1 MLRLISLLAASTVL
15 AGCATHEVPAAV
27 ALAQAE
33 ATAVAEPAPP
43 PAPKPQYGSF
53 GFDTAGMDPSVA
65 PGDDFYQ
72 YSNGTWLKN
81 TPIPSDKSN
90 YGSFSVL
97 ADLSQQRVR
106 DILDEAKSDP
116 NSRIGMAY
124 SSFLDEAG
132 VEAKGL
138 TPIQPWLDQVR
149 GLKSRGA
156 YGALEGEAARNGIT
170 GLFGGFVTQ
179 DDRNTDV
186 YITALGQGG
195 LGMPDRD
202 MYLLNDPN
210 MVSLRAG
217 YLDHLTKMLTLAGEA
232 NAAARAKA
240 ILDFETRIAKVSWTR
255 EDVGDATKTY
265 NKMTLAQLQKLAPG
279 FGWGEY
285 LKARN
290 AAAENVLVAE
300 PSAFRDIAALSAKAP
315 LQVLRDQLIVQSL
328 DAYADVLPK
337 AVADE
342 NFAFYGTKLNGT
354 PENQPRW
361 KRAVDFTT
369 TVLDDDVSKLYVAK
383 WFPPESKAAMDKLVA
398 NVIAAMGR
406 RIDGLSWMAP
416 ETKVKAKAKLAA
428 FTPRIGYP
436 GQWHDYTFE
445 VRPDDLFG
453 NALRANQWGHDWNI
467 HKLGQPIYRWEW
479 GFDPMTVNAQANF
492 KLVAITF
499 PAAIL
504 QPPFFD
510 ANADP
515 AVNYGGIGAVIG
527 HEMSHHFDDQ
537 GSKYDIKG
545 NLSDWWTPKD
555 VENFKALT
563 GRLVKEYDAY
573 EIFPGA
579 HVKGEFTLGE
589 NIGDLAGL
597 QTAYDAYHASLGG
610 QEAPV
615 IDGMTG
621 DQRFYLG
628 WAQVWR
634 RNYREAN
641 LRARLLTDPHS
652 PSAQRSWIVR
662 NFDPWYPAFKVE
674 PGQKLYLAPADRVRI
689 W

>member
-1 MLRLISLLAASTVL
+1 
-15 AGCATHEVPAAV
+15 
-27 ALAQAE
+27 
-33 ATAVAEPAPP
+33 
-43 PAPKPQYGSF
+43 
-53 GFDTAGMDPSVA
+53 
-65 PGDDFYQ
+65 
-72 YSNGTWLKN
+72 
-81 TPIPSDKSN
+81 
-90 YGSFSVL
+90 
-97 ADLSQQRVR
+97 
-106 DILDEAKSDP
+106 
-116 NSRIGMAY
+116 
-124 SSFLDEAG
+124 
-132 VEAKGL
+132 
-138 TPIQPWLDQVR
+138 VR
-149 GLKSRGA
+149 GLKSLTGYA
-156 YGALEGEAARNGIT
+156 ALEGEAARNGIT

-186 YITALGQGG
+186 YITALRQAG

-202 MYLLNDPN
+202 MYLLNEPH
-210 MVSLRAG
+210 MVSLKAA
-217 YLDHLTKMLTLAGEA
+217 YLDHVTKMLTLAGET

-240 ILDFETRIAKVSWTR
+240 IVDFETKIAKVSWTR

-265 NKMTLAQLQKLAPG
+265 NKMTLAQVRKLAPG
-279 FGWGEY
+279 FDWASY

-290 AAAENVLVAE
+290 ADVGELLIGE
-300 PSAFRDIAALSAKAP
+300 PSAFRAIAALSASAP
-315 LQVLRDQLIVQSL
+315 LQVLRDQLLVQSL

-354 PENQPRW
+354 PQNQPRW

-369 TVLDDDVSKLYVAK
+369 SILDDDVSKLYVAK
-383 WFPPESKAAMDKLVA
+383 WFPPESKAAMDKLVG

-406 RIDGLSWMAP
+406 RIDKLTWMAP

-436 GQWHDYTFE
+436 GQWHDYTFD
-445 VRPDDLFG
+445 VRRDDLFG
-453 NALRANQWGHDWNI
+453 NALRANQWQHDWNI
-467 HKLGQPIYRWEW
+467 HKLGQPIFRWEW

-510 ANADP
+510 PNADP

-545 NLSDWWTPKD
+545 NLSDWWTPED
-555 VENFKALT
+555 VKNFKALT

-573 EIFPGA
+573 EVFPGA

-589 NIGDLAGL
+589 NIGDLAGI
-597 QTAYDAYHASLGG
+597 QAAYDAYHASLNG
-610 QEAPV
+610 QEPPV
-615 IDGMTG
+615 IDGMTA

-634 RNYREAN
+634 RNYREPN
-641 LRARLLTDPHS
+641 LRARLLTDPHA

-662 NFDPWYPAFKVE
+662 NFDPWYPAFNVQ

>member
-1 MLRLISLLAASTVL
+1 MIRYLAFALATTALAS
-15 AGCATHEVPAAV
+15 CATQAPPPPPASV
-27 ALAQAE
+27 VE
-33 ATAVAEPAPP
+33 AAPTEPAPAA
-43 PAPKPQYGSF
+43 APKPQYGTF
-53 GFDTAGMDPSVA
+53 GFDTAGMDTGVA
-65 PGDDFYQ
+65 PGDDFYL
-72 YSNGTWLKN
+72 YANGNWAKN
-81 TPIPSDKSN
+81 TPIPADKSN

-97 ADLSQQRVR
+97 QDLSQQRVR
-106 DILDEAKSDP
+106 DILEAAKDDP
-116 NSRIGMAY
+116 GSKIGTAY

-138 TPIQPWLDQVR
+138 TPIEPWLAQAR
-149 GLKSRGA
+149 GLKNRAGYA
-156 YGALEGEAARNGIT
+156 ALEAEAARNGIT
-170 GLFGGFVTQ
+170 GLFAGFVTQ

-186 YITALGQGG
+186 YITSLNQAG
-195 LGMPDRD
+195 LGLPDRD
-202 MYLLNDPN
+202 MYLLGDANF
-210 MVSLRAG
+210 VSLRAG
-217 YLDHLTKMLTLAGEA
+217 YLDHLTKMLALAGEA

-240 ILDFETRIAKVSWTR
+240 ILDFETGIAKVSWTR

-265 NKMTLAQLQKLAPG
+265 NKMSLADLQKLAPG
-279 FGWGEY
+279 FDWAAY
-285 LKARN
+285 LKGRGADVN
-290 AAAENVLVAE
+290 EVLVGE
-300 PSAFRDIAALSAKAP
+300 PSAFKAIAGLSAKAS

-328 DAYADVLPK
+328 DTYADVLPK

-369 TVLDDDVSKLYVAK
+369 NILDDDVSKLYVAK
-383 WFPPESKAAMDKLVA
+383 WFPPESKAAMDKLVG
-398 NVIAAMGR
+398 NIIAAMGR
-406 RIDGLSWMAP
+406 RIDNLSWMAP

-436 GQWHDYTFE
+436 SQWHDYTFD
-445 VRPDDLFG
+445 VSRDDLFG
-453 NALRANQWGHDWNI
+453 NALRANQWSHDWNI
-467 HKLGQPIYRWEW
+467 HKLGQPIFRWEW

-510 ANADP
+510 PNADD

-555 VENFKALT
+555 VSSFKALT
-563 GRLVKEYDAY
+563 DRLVKEYDAY
-573 EIFPGA
+573 EVFPGA

-589 NIGDLAGL
+589 NIGDLAGM
-597 QTAYDAYHASLGG
+597 QTAYDAYHVSLDGK
-610 QEAPV
+610 EPPV
-615 IDGMTG
+615 IDGFTA

-634 RNYREAN
+634 RNYRQAN

-652 PSAQRSWIVR
+652 PSAQRTWIVR
-662 NFDPWYPAFKVE
+662 NFDPWYPAFKVQ
-674 PGQKLYLAPADRVRI
+674 PGQKLYLTPAERVRI